1 MRAHPSPIGSETQ
14 PAASGCS
21 SPSMNEP
28 KGTRLFE
35 QGFDDAPR
43 GVHTSRTMMLSELE
57 SVMGALVSGANP
69 KDVRNS
75 ILEDNVLGKATR
87 SGRKNS
93 ATKLIDLYS
102 FNPEQQLFHAFE
114 ILWRDASKSRP
125 VLAILLALSRD
136 TVLRASVET
145 VIRAPIGSAITKEQ
159 LYKSLLSGFASKYA
173 ETTLQSTTRNIAS
186 SWRQSGH
193 IKGENPIVRVK
204 APADFHA
211 FAFALFIAYL
221 RGLRGQ
227 NLLDSSWVRLMDF
240 DSGELEAATAEAHRH
255 GLITSRKIGEVIEL
269 TPGPH
274 LLLGGVA

>member
-1 MRAHPSPIGSETQ
+1 MAQEVVRKEGAPLDLEAH
-14 PAASGCS
+14 
-21 SPSMNEP
+21 
-28 KGTRLFE
+28 
-35 QGFDDAPR
+35 GFDEAPG
-43 GVHTSRTMMLSELE
+43 GVHTSRTMMLAELE
-57 SVMGALVSGANP
+57 SVLGALVSVVTPAN
-69 KDVRNS
+69 VRHA

-102 FNPEQQLFHAFE
+102 FNPEQQLFYAFE
-114 ILWRDASKSRP
+114 VLWRDASTSRP
-125 VLAILLALSRD
+125 VLAVLLALSRD

-145 VIRAPIGSAITKEQ
+145 VIGAPIGSTLTKEQ

-186 SWRQSGH
+186 SWRQSGY

-204 APADFHA
+204 APSDFHTV
-211 FAFALFIAYL
+211 AFALLIGYL
-221 RGLRGQ
+221 RGLRGH
-227 NLLDSSWVRLMDF
+227 NLLSSDWVRLMDF
-240 DSGELEAATAEAHRH
+240 DSGELEAAIAEAHRH

-274 LLLGGVA
+274 LLKGGGA

>member
-1 MRAHPSPIGSETQ
+1 MGQSTVVETVRS
-14 PAASGCS
+14 ADLEAC
-21 SPSMNEP
+21 
-28 KGTRLFE
+28 
-35 QGFDDAPR
+35 GFDEKPR
-43 GVHTSRTMMLSELE
+43 GVHTSRTMMLAELE
-57 SVMGALVSGANP
+57 SVMGTLGTVVTSAN
-69 KDVRNS
+69 VRQA

-114 ILWRDASKSRP
+114 VLWRDASASRP
-125 VLAILLALSRD
+125 VLAVLLALSRD

-145 VIRAPIGSAITKEQ
+145 VIGAPIGSTITKEQ

-193 IKGENPIVRVK
+193 IRGENPIVRAK

-211 FAFALFIAYL
+211 IAFALLIGYL

-227 NLLDSSWVRLMDF
+227 NLLTSDWVRLLDF
-240 DSGELEAATAEAHRH
+240 DSGELEVAITEAHRH

-274 LLLGGVA
+274 LLKGGGK